1 VAGAPIQVMGMSR
14 MTVID
19 LFRKYWFVKVILS
32 LWLVSSI
39 LILLLLNR
47 IDSIVNVTLYQYGLQ
62 SSTNWLDPYWISLR
76 LIYVFLAVP
85 IVFSAVVLIAGFGK
99 TDDGANR
106 VNKRVNGKLSNNQAQ
121 IMRENSMLIRCI
133 RCGKVFNKPLTML
146 DFSNGKP
153 RLANVC
159 PYCNHVLGSAD
170 DKASNERIKAE
181 FEKEVPTE

>member
-1 VAGAPIQVMGMSR
+1 MDRLVV
-14 MTVID
+14 TE

-39 LILLLLNR
+39 FILLLLSR

-62 SSTNWLDPYWISLR
+62 PSVNWLNPYWISLR
-76 LIYVFLAVP
+76 LIYIFLAVP
-85 IVFSAVVLIAGFGK
+85 IAFSAVVLVSGFGK
-99 TDDGANR
+99 PNDSAKR
-106 VNKRVNGKLSNNQAQ
+106 INKRINDKPNNHQAH
-121 IMRENSMLIRCI
+121 IERENSMLIRCI
-133 RCGKVFNKPLTML
+133 KCGKVFNKPLAML

-159 PYCNHVLGSAD
+159 PYCNHVLGSTD
-170 DKASNERIKAE
+170 EKGSNERIKAE

>member
-1 VAGAPIQVMGMSR
+1 MVA
-14 MTVID
+14 ID

-39 LILLLLNR
+39 FVLLLLNR

-62 SSTNWLDPYWISLR
+62 PNMNWLDPYWISLR

-85 IVFSAVVLIAGFGK
+85 IAFSALVLIAGFAKAG
-99 TDDGANR
+99 DGANKVYR
-106 VNKRVNGKLSNNQAQ
+106 RVNGKLSTNQAQ
-121 IMRENSMLIRCI
+121 IARENSMLIRCI
-133 RCGKVFNKPLTML
+133 KCGKVFNKPLTML

-159 PYCNHVLGSAD
+159 PYCNHVLGSTD
-170 DKASNERIKAE
+170 DKGSNERIKVE
-181 FEKEVPTE
+181 FEKEAPTE